1 MDNLY
6 AKLFDCGC
14 IKFGE
19 FKLKSG
25 ITSPVY
31 VDMRTLVSYPSV
43 LKSVAEAMLGIVKGL
58 TYDRVAGIPYAGLPL
73 GVAVSLTGNVPM
85 IYPRKEQKSHGTAR
99 LIEGDYKAGETVVV
113 IDDIITDGASKIET
127 IAPLQEAGL
136 VVKDVVIVL
145 DREQG
150 GAAKLAKAGYTLH
163 SVAKLSEVMDSLV
176 GQGKVSKEK
185 SEEVAQ
191 FIAENQFV

>member
-6 AKLFDCGC
+6 ARLFDCGC
-14 IKFGE
+14 VKFGE

-25 ITSPVY
+25 IMSPVY
-31 VDMRTLVSYPSV
+31 VDFRTLVSYPDV
-43 LKSVAEAMLGIVKGL
+43 LKSVAEAMLGVMKGL
-58 TYDRVAGIPYAGLPL
+58 TFDRIVGIPYAGLPL
-73 GVAVSLTGNVPM
+73 GVAVSLAGDVPM

-176 GQGKVSKEK
+176 RQGKVSKEK

>member
-1 MDNLY
+1 MDKLY
-6 AKLFDCGC
+6 SKLFDCGC

-25 ITSPVY
+25 IMSPVY
-31 VDMRTLVSYPSV
+31 VDFRTLVSYPEV
-43 LKSVAEAMLGIVKGL
+43 LKSVAEAMLGVMKGL
-58 TYDRVAGIPYAGLPL
+58 TFDRIAGIPYAGLPL
-73 GVAVSLTGNVPM
+73 GVAVSLAGNIPM
-85 IYPRKEQKSHGTAR
+85 IYPRKEQKTHGTAK
-99 LIEGDYKAGETVVV
+99 LIEGEHKPGETVVV

-127 IAPLQEAGL
+127 IAPLEEAGL

-150 GAAKLAKAGYTLH
+150 GAAKLAKAGYRLH
-163 SVAKLSEVMDSLV
+163 SVAKLSGVLESLV
-176 GQGKVSKEK
+176 RQGKVTQKK
-185 SEEVAQ
+185 HDEVAR

>member
-25 ITSPVY
+25 IMSPVY
-31 VDMRTLVSYPSV
+31 VDMRTLVSYPDV
-43 LKSVAEAMLGIVKGL
+43 LKSVAEAMLGIMKSL
-58 TYDRVAGIPYAGLPL
+58 SYDRVAGIPYAGLPL
-73 GVAVSLTGNVPM
+73 GVAVSLEGGIPM
-85 IYPRKEQKSHGTAR
+85 LYPRKEAKSYGTAK
-99 LIEGDYKAGETVVV
+99 LIEGAYNAGETVVV
-113 IDDIITDGASKIET
+113 VDDIITDGASKIEA
-127 IAPLQEAGL
+127 IAPLQEVGL

-150 GAAKLAKAGYTLH
+150 GAAKLAQAGYTLH
-163 SVAKLSEVMDSLV
+163 SIGTLSQILESLV
-176 GQGKVSKEK
+176 RQGKVSAEK
-185 SEEVAQ
+185 QAEVAR
-191 FIAENQFV
+191 FIAENQFR